1 MKLSI
6 YIKNHLVGDIILLL
20 VISGTGYLI
29 VDTWNKI
36 TQEEEPAVELMS
48 FDENLGDEF
57 G

>member
-6 YIKNHLVGDIILLL
+6 YIKKRLFSDIILLL
-20 VISGTGYLI
+20 VVSGTGYLL
-29 VDTWNKI
+29 VDTWNKV

-48 FDENLGDEF
+48 FDENLDDGL